1 MASSSQQA
9 AVPPPNASPPS
20 VTSTTAVSSP
30 TSTTTASTITT
41 ANQASSTVSPPT
53 PSTVTSSLSSPAFP
67 PYPHP
72 HPIPHPPS
80 HHPLPHPNHAGP
92 PSTTTSNLS
101 PTLPPTISS
110 DRQISEA
117 RQAVL
122 ASIGNMLDSSLR
134 DRASV
139 LHSNAAAIAKQER
152 DVAKATDGLRKENE
166 KLAKVARD
174 AAKGVKELGN
184 VQNWA
189 EVLESDFLAIEE
201 TIRLVREGMDG
212 GSDGEEGSW
221 SGSWSGSGS
230 ESGDEGGRGIG
241 GDGDVRMDDVQ
252 GGDGGENRDGKLDKG
267 KRRETDERADDLMDV
282 DGAPG
287 AAGRSVVGGSDSHT
301 GDTEMAPP
309 NSHLPAVQSID
320 RDAPSIKV
328 PGLEPS
334 QTSTISLEDE
344 LRIAMEQPIGRL
356 A

>member
-1 MASSSQQA
+1 MASSSQPA
-9 AVPPPNASPPS
+9 AVPPNASPPS
-20 VTSTTAVSSP
+20 ATSTSPP

-41 ANQASSTVSPPT
+41 ANQASSTVSPPA
-53 PSTVTSSLSSPAFP
+53 PSTTTSSLSSPAFP
-67 PYPHP
+67 PPNPHP
-72 HPIPHPPS
+72 HPHPPP
-80 HHPLPHPNHAGP
+80 HHPLPHPNHAVP
-92 PSTTTSNLS
+92 PSTTSNLS

-152 DVAKATDGLRKENE
+152 DVAKATQGLRKEND

-201 TIRLVREGMDG
+201 TIRLVREGMEG
-212 GSDGEEGSW
+212 GSDGEEGRW
-221 SGSWSGSGS
+221 TGSGSEGSWS
-230 ESGDEGGRGIG
+230 ESGDEGGRGVG
-241 GDGDVRMDDVQ
+241 GDGDGEVRMDGVE
-252 GGDGGENRDGKLDKG
+252 GGDGGEQRIKKLDKG
-267 KRRETDERADDLMDV
+267 KGRETDERVDDHMDV
-282 DGAPG
+282 DNPPG
-287 AAGRSVVGGSDSHT
+287 AAGRSVAGRSGPQT
-301 GDTEMAPP
+301 GDTDMDAPS
-309 NSHLPAVQSID
+309 SHIPAMQSIE

-334 QTSTISLEDE
+334 QTITISLEDE
-344 LRIAMEQPIGRL
+344 LRIAMDQPIGSL